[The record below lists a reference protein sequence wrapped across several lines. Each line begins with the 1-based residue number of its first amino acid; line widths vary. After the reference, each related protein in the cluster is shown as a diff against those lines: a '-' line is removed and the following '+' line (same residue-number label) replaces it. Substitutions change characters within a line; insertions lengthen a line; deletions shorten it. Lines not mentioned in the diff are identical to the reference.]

1 MVGII
6 NSLVDIDYYK
16 LTMAQVAFRR
26 FPDVPVTFSF
36 MNRTSTVSLPNIIV
50 EDDLRAELE
59 WIGSLT
65 FVPEELDFLRES
77 EQIPARRFS
86 DEFLAFLA
94 DLHLPPAT
102 LEIGPSTLHIEV
114 TAPWPEA
121 TLWETLILSVVS
133 ELYGQAMLRR
143 HNTTAEGAHAKGRQ
157 RLATKIA
164 LIKSDSRVHFSD
176 FGTRRRFSRDWHREV
191 VGTLASELPGQFLGT
206 SNVLLAKEIGLPPI
220 GTFGHEMEMVFSGI
234 FHGSD
239 EQIRASHNK
248 VFEVWWDEYGEALSI
263 ALTDT
268 YGTDF
273 FLRNFT
279 LDQARAWRGLRH
291 DSGDPFEFGEKA
303 IAFYEHHGIDPET
316 KQLVFSDGLEVE
328 TMFQLVD
335 HFDGRIQAVFGWGT
349 NLTNDMGFEPL
360 SMVVKAIKSCGNGTV
375 KLSDNRDKAVGTPSD
390 IQRFMRI
397 FEHTKLPRLGVKY

>member
-26 FPDVPVTFSF
+26 FRDVPVTFSF

-86 DEFLAFLA
+86 DEFLAFLS

-102 LEIGPSTLHIEV
+102 LEIGPSTLHLEV

-133 ELYGQAMLRR
+133 ELYGQAMLRQ
-143 HNTTAEGAHAKGRQ
+143 HNITAEEAHTEGTQ

-164 LIKSDSRVHFSD
+164 LIKSDLRVRFSD

-191 VGTLASELPGQFLGT
+191 VGTLARELPGQFLGT

-220 GTFGHEMEMVFSGI
+220 GTFAHEMEMVFSGI
-234 FHGSD
+234 FHGSN
-239 EQIRASHNK
+239 EQIRASQNK
-248 VFEVWWDEYGEALSI
+248 VLEVWWDEY
-263 ALTDT
+263 
-268 YGTDF
+268 
-273 FLRNFT
+273 
-279 LDQARAWRGLRH
+279 
-291 DSGDPFEFGEKA
+291 
-303 IAFYEHHGIDPET
+303 
-316 KQLVFSDGLEVE
+316 
-328 TMFQLVD
+328 
-335 HFDGRIQAVFGWGT
+335 
-349 NLTNDMGFEPL
+349 
-360 SMVVKAIKSCGNGTV
+360 
-375 KLSDNRDKAVGTPSD
+375 
-390 IQRFMRI
+390 
-397 FEHTKLPRLGVKY
+397 